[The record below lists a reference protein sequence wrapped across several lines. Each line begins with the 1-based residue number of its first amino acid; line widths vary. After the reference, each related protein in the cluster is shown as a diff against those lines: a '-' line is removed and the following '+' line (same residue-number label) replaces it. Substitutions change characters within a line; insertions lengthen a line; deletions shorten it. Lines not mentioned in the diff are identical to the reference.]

1 MDKVVKRRLHK
12 PMTPLELIGV
22 QRCSVC
28 RATRSPHYS
37 EGYYPWYLKG
47 KSMPYCLGKENK

>member
-37 EGYYPWYLKG
+37 EGYYPWRLNG
-47 KSMPYCLGKENK
+47 KPMSYCVGKER